1 MIVFSS
7 LYRLSLP
14 LEYNSTMARRGVRD
28 EHGVLQRQLATLLEI
43 DTPMFSKIER
53 GNRRAK
59 RTLVTQLVE
68 YFKIDK
74 NELLTLWLTDK
85 VLDTVLENTWLSKSH
100 NKKQD
105 SFYFIII
112 QLKRRIRFVLQRYE

>member
-14 LEYNSTMARRGVRD
+14 LEYNSTMARRGGRD

-112 QLKRRIRFVLQRYE
+112 QLKRRIRFVLQT

>member
-7 LYRLSLP
+7 LYRLSRP

-112 QLKRRIRFVLQRYE
+112 QLKRRIRFVLQT

>member
-112 QLKRRIRFVLQRYE
+112 QLKRRIRFVLQT

>member
-14 LEYNSTMARRGVRD
+14 LEYNPTMARRGVRD

-112 QLKRRIRFVLQRYE
+112 QLKRRIRFVLQT

>member
-59 RTLVTQLVE
+59 RTLATQLVE

-112 QLKRRIRFVLQRYE
+112 QLKRRIRFVLQT

>member
-14 LEYNSTMARRGVRD
+14 LEYNSTMARWGVRD

-112 QLKRRIRFVLQRYE
+112 QLKRRIRFVLQT